1 MFSTPPPFR
10 GETMFDGELENWPSK
25 GIDLTRDTRQGGK
38 HFGEEHASFCDVI
51 EKKAGAQRWC

>member
-1 MFSTPPPFR
+1 
-10 GETMFDGELENWPSK
+10 MFDGELENWPSK

-51 EKKAGAQRWC
+51 EKKARAQRWC